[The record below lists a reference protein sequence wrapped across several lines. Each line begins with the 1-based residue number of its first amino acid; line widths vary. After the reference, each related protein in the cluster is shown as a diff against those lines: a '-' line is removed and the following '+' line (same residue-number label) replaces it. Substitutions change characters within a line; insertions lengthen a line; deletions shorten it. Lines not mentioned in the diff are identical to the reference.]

1 MNRMNMPRYT
11 AEASLYSSGQCYQS
25 TGAWGALPG
34 RRFVLPQMSRD
45 EFICHM
51 NCEADDTFCHAR
63 CDLDYGGGGDGGG
76 GGGGEHC
83 TPACGPCYPDPG
95 SPMGG
100 FRTCVDYNCNTY
112 DRQCR
117 ARRFPRNME
126 SSLASLR

>member
-25 TGAWGALPG
+25 TGASGALLVSRG
-34 RRFVLPQMSRD
+34 VLPQLPIGFCQAECAPDDYQCLFDCM
-45 EFICHM
+45 
-51 NCEADDTFCHAR
+51 EAGD
-63 CDLDYGGGGDGGG
+63 GGGDGG

-112 DRQCR
+112 DKQCR

-126 SSLASLR
+126 SSFA